1 MKSISKDFDL
11 KRFVSHNIRELTLFA
26 ILIVIA
32 VLVQVRTGGRFL
44 SSSNLNDL
52 LRETAILMMVS
63 VGMMMVILTGC
74 IDLSLGSTMGLAG
87 MICALTLR
95 DHRETPIIVIVLIAL
110 GIGLL
115 AGLLHGFIVAKLRIF
130 PLIGTL
136 GVCDML
142 RGLVYVFSKGA
153 WVGQGDMTQEF
164 MSISTGKVFGINN
177 LVFIAILITVM
188 GYIFLQYFR
197 NGRYMYAVGN
207 NELSAKISGINP
219 VRTKF
224 LAYVINGMIAG
235 LAGMLWICKFGNA
248 QGESCSSYELNVIA
262 SVVLG
267 GVFITGGS
275 GKVGGVVL
283 GVLLFGTLNN
293 ILPLI
298 QVSSF
303 WQMGIKGFVIIAS
316 VVINSITQQHMDKK
330 ALQGRD

>member
-1 MKSISKDFDL
+1 
-11 KRFVSHNIRELTLFA
+11 
-26 ILIVIA
+26 
-32 VLVQVRTGGRFL
+32 
-44 SSSNLNDL
+44 
-52 LRETAILMMVS
+52 
-63 VGMMMVILTGC
+63 
-74 IDLSLGSTMGLAG
+74 
-87 MICALTLR
+87 
-95 DHRETPIIVIVLIAL
+95 
-110 GIGLL
+110 
-115 AGLLHGFIVAKLRIF
+115 
-130 PLIGTL
+130 
-136 GVCDML
+136 
-142 RGLVYVFSKGA
+142 
-153 WVGQGDMTQEF
+153 
-164 MSISTGKVFGINN
+164 
-177 LVFIAILITVM
+177 
-188 GYIFLQYFR
+188 
-197 NGRYMYAVGN
+197 MYAVGN

-316 VVINSITQQHMDKK
+316 VVINSITQQHMDKR